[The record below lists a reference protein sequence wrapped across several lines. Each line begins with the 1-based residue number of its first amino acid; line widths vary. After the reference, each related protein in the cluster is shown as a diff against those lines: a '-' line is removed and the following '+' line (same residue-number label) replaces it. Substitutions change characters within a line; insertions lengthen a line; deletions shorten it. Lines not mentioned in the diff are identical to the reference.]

1 MKSSSRT
8 FLECVLMVALSL
20 ILSLI
25 RIPVKFM
32 GGPEICVLSMLP
44 IVAAARRHGTHAG
57 VSSALA
63 VSVGQMLINARTIE
77 SLPAFRTAFAYALL
91 CFIAA
96 DTAMGLSS
104 IFSARRH
111 ASNSSLAAG
120 ILLAFTMRFICII
133 AGRYTGSYE
142 LEEISGESAQFS
154 QWILSN
160 ILPLLLDASITLL
173 AAIAINSCSRIM
185 DRKGMVID
193 APSLR

>member
-25 RIPVKFM
+25 RIPVKCK
-32 GGPEICVLSMLP
+32 GGPEICVLNMLP
-44 IVAAARRHGTHAG
+44 VVAAARRHGTHAG

-120 ILLAFTMRFICII
+120 IMLAFTMRFICII
-133 AGRYTGSYE
+133 AGRYTGSYV
-142 LEEISGESAQFS
+142 LEEIS